1 MENQK
6 LPNATGVLILG
17 IVSLFGCCC
26 YGILGIISGIIALIL
41 AAKDT
46 RLYNENPELYSN
58 YSNLKVGKILA
69 IIGLIISIIWLLII
83 VWIVVNFGFEVL
95 KDDQLLQ
102 YKLNEYFGLQ

>member
-26 YGILGIISGIIALIL
+26 YGILGIISGVIALIL

-58 YSNLKVGKILA
+58 YNNLKIGKILA
-69 IIGLIISIIWLLII
+69 IIGLIISFLYLAFVVWLIAT
-83 VWIVVNFGFEVL
+83 FGFDTL
-95 KDDQLLQ
+95 QDPQLLQ

>member
-58 YSNLKVGKILA
+58 YNNLKVGKILA

>member
-26 YGILGIISGIIALIL
+26 YGILGIILGIIALIL

-58 YSNLKVGKILA
+58 YNNLKVGKILA